1 MTRWIDVVN
10 FNADASCL
18 DTARWLKALEGGEDS
33 EFYRWLR
40 LYVEYGRKTVLG
52 LTGATIADVAVH
64 NPEARDLIRE
74 NPEIFEAVVR
84 PFSHDIALIRGA
96 RGFSLNLELG
106 ARSIGETFSR
116 VSQFYLPPEFMLS
129 NEQVAILAA
138 SGYAGIFVNASRL
151 ASDMRA
157 RVPDRPYHVRGLG
170 GTRLPCLPVR
180 GRLTDSYLDALH
192 RYDPES
198 WNEALRSC
206 AEGTVVCWR
215 DGESA
220 FLLPDG
226 LERERHWLA
235 GERCGERVFLSQ
247 IESEYLAPESLSS
260 EHLRSYPIHSFLAWM
275 KEFRMMGYLGRLQ
288 RLETEP
294 HTFSTEQLVLWLQAI
309 NSDVMSAVE
318 KRSPQIGLLPK
329 ADADALVTHTLL
341 RSERGFEG
349 EECLALL
356 ERSLEGDAEAFERFI
371 ERDEPLSRKVRGR
384 RAYLRL
390 LAATQI

>member
-1 MTRWIDVVN
+1 MTRWVDVVN

-18 DTARWLKALEGGEDS
+18 DTARWLKALEGGGES
-33 EFYRWLR
+33 EFCRWLR
-40 LYVEYGRKTVLG
+40 LYVESGRKTVLG
-52 LTGATIADVAVH
+52 LTGATIADVAIH
-64 NPEARDLIRE
+64 NPEARDIIRG
-74 NPEIFEAVVR
+74 NPEIFEAVIR

-106 ARSIGETFSR
+106 ARSIRETFSR
-116 VSQFYLPPEFMLS
+116 VAQFYLPPEFMLS

-180 GRLTDSYLDALH
+180 GRLTDAYLDALH

-198 WNEALRSC
+198 WNEALRGC
-206 AEGTVVCWR
+206 GADTVVCWR
-215 DGESA
+215 DGESV

-235 GERCGERVFLSQ
+235 GERYGERVFLSH
-247 IESEYLAPESLSS
+247 IDSEYLEPESLSS
-260 EHLRSYPIHSFLAWM
+260 EHLQSYPVHSFLAWM
-275 KEFRMMGYLGRLQ
+275 KEFRMMGYLGRLH
-288 RLETEP
+288 RIETEP
-294 HTFSTEQLVLWLQAI
+294 HTFTMGQLVLWLQAI

-318 KRSPQIGLLPK
+318 KRSPQISLLLR
-329 ADADALVTHTLL
+329 ADADTLITHTLF

-349 EECLALL
+349 EECLSLL
-356 ERSLEGDAEAFERFI
+356 ERSLEGDAEAFERFLA
-371 ERDEPLSRKVRGR
+371 RDEPLSRKVQGR
-384 RAYLRL
+384 QKYLRL
-390 LAATQI
+390 LAARQT

>member
-1 MTRWIDVVN
+1 MTRWVDVVN

-18 DTARWLKALEGGEDS
+18 DTARWLSALEGGEES
-33 EFYRWLR
+33 EFCRWLR
-40 LYVEYGRKTVLG
+40 LYVELGRKIVLG
-52 LTGATIADVAVH
+52 LTGATIADVEIH
-64 NPEARDLIRE
+64 NPEAKGVLRE
-74 NPEIFEAVVR
+74 NPAIFEAVVR
-84 PFSHDIALIRGA
+84 PFSHDIALIRA
-96 RGFSLNLELG
+96 SKGFSLNLELG
-106 ARSIGETFSR
+106 ARAIGGMFSR

-157 RVPDRPYHVRGLG
+157 RVPDRPYQVRGLG

-180 GRLTDSYLDALH
+180 GRLTDAYLDALH

-198 WNEALRSC
+198 WNDALRNC
-206 AEGTVVCWR
+206 EADTVVCWR

-235 GERCGERVFLSQ
+235 GERCGKRAFLSQ
-247 IESEYLAPESLSS
+247 IESEYLAPESLAA
-260 EHLRSYPIHSFLAWM
+260 EHLQSYPVHSFLAWM
-275 KEFRMMGYLGRLQ
+275 KEFRMMGYLGRLH
-288 RLETEP
+288 RMETEP

-318 KRSPQIGLLPK
+318 KRSPQIALLPK
-329 ADADALVTHTLL
+329 AGADAPITHTLF
-341 RSERGFEG
+341 RAERGFEG

-356 ERSLEGDAEAFERFI
+356 ERSLEGDAGAFERFI
-371 ERDEPLSRKVRGR
+371 ERGEPLSRKVRGR
-384 RAYLRL
+384 HEYLRRL
-390 LAATQI
+390 NK

>member
-1 MTRWIDVVN
+1 MTRWVDVVN

-18 DTARWLKALEGGEDS
+18 DTARWLRALEGGGES
-33 EFYRWLR
+33 EFCRWLR
-40 LYVEYGRKTVLG
+40 LYVESGRRTVLG
-52 LTGATIADVAVH
+52 LTGATIADVAIH
-64 NPEARDLIRE
+64 NPEARDIIRG

-116 VSQFYLPPEFMLS
+116 VSRFYLPPEFMLS

-170 GTRLPCLPVR
+170 GTRMPCLPVR
-180 GRLTDSYLDALH
+180 GRLTDAYLDALH

-198 WNEALRSC
+198 WNEALRGC
-206 AEGTVVCWR
+206 GAGTVVCWR

-235 GERCGERVFLSQ
+235 GECYGERVFLSH
-247 IESEYLAPESLSS
+247 IDSEYLAPESLSS
-260 EHLRSYPIHSFLAWM
+260 GHLQSYPVHSFLAWM
-275 KEFRMMGYLGRLQ
+275 KEFRMMGYLGRLH
-288 RLETEP
+288 RIETGP
-294 HTFSTEQLVLWLQAI
+294 HAFSTEQLVLWLQAI

-318 KRSPQIGLLPK
+318 KRSPQIAILPSV
-329 ADADALVTHTLL
+329 DADAEITHTLF

-349 EECLALL
+349 EECLSLL
-356 ERSLEGDAEAFERFI
+356 ERSLDGDVEAFERFLA
-371 ERDEPLSRKVRGR
+371 RDEPLSRKVRGR
-384 RAYLRL
+384 HEYLRL
-390 LAATQI
+390 LAARRT